1 MKSILKK
8 YHFLNES
15 EIDYLNDLADNFVIH
30 QFDIYHQTRV
40 DFSKLLSYQNNI
52 NKFITDNFEDEY
64 SLKAMELNRITDSDA
79 MMDGF
84 HNDHSDLTFVT
95 YFNTD
100 FKGGEFEYIDD
111 NENHVFIK
119 PEVNMTLIMDQN
131 SSHRVTKVIEGQRFS
146 LASFFVLKMKNE
158 NQKKTII

>member
-1 MKSILKK
+1 MKSILKT
-8 YHFLNES
+8 YNFLNES
-15 EIDYLNDLADNFVIH
+15 EIDYLNDLAENFVIH

-40 DFSKLLSYQNNI
+40 DFSKLLSYQTKI

-64 SLKAMELNRITDSDA
+64 ALKAMELNRITEEDV

-100 FKGGEFEYIDD
+100 FEGGEFEYLDID
-111 NENHVFIK
+111 ENHIFIK

-131 SSHRVTKVIEGQRFS
+131 SSHRVTKVVKGKRFS
-146 LASFFVLKMKNE
+146 LVSFFILKVKNE
-158 NQKKTII
+158 KQKKTII